1 MSFDLQNVLYSVP
14 AVVVGL
20 TVHEYAHAYT
30 ANRLGDPTAKDQGRI
45 TLNPVRHIDP
55 IGMLFIVIA
64 GFGWAKPV
72 QFSPEN
78 LKKPKLYKA
87 LIALAGPLSNLAL
100 GLLTLI
106 CIKAYLLFS
115 PAVPE
120 NVHRIIVYYLFY
132 MAVINLGLFIFNIL
146 PFPPLDGSHVFFSG
160 LNLSAAAEQKMMQ
173 FGSYALFAVLFIES
187 RSNVDLIP
195 IGTFTDYVVGL
206 FFK

>member
-1 MSFDLQNVLYSVP
+1 M
-14 AVVVGL
+14 
-20 TVHEYAHAYT
+20 
-30 ANRLGDPTAKDQGRI
+30 
-45 TLNPVRHIDP
+45 
-55 IGMLFIVIA
+55 IA

-100 GLLTLI
+100 GLLTLLL
-106 CIKAYLLFS
+106 IKAYLFFS
-115 PAVPE
+115 YAVPD
-120 NVHRIIVYYLFY
+120 NAHQIIVYTLFY
-132 MAVINLGLFIFNIL
+132 LAVINLGLFIFNIL

-160 LNLSAAAEQKMMQ
+160 LNLSAAAEQNMMK

-187 RSNVDLIP
+187 RANVDLIP

>member
-1 MSFDLQNVLYSVP
+1 MNFDLQSVLYSVP
-14 AVVVGL
+14 AVVIGL

-30 ANRLGDPTAKDQGRI
+30 AYRLGDPTAKNQGRI

-55 IGMLFIVIA
+55 LGMLFIVIA

-72 QFSPEN
+72 QFAPEN
-78 LKKPKLYKA
+78 LRKPKLYKA

-100 GLLTLI
+100 GLLALLAV
-106 CIKAYLLFS
+106 KACLPLS
-115 PAVPE
+115 AALPE
-120 NVHRIIVYYLFY
+120 KARQIALYGLFY
-132 MAVINLGLFIFNIL
+132 GAVINLGLFIFNIL

-160 LNLSAAAEQKMMQ
+160 LNLSPQREQQMMK

-187 RSNVDLIP
+187 RTGADLIP
-195 IGTFTDYVVGL
+195 ISTFTDFVVGL

>member
-1 MSFDLQNVLYSVP
+1 MNFDLQSVLYSVP
-14 AVVVGL
+14 AVVIGL

-30 ANRLGDPTAKDQGRI
+30 AYRLGDPTAKNQGRI

-55 IGMLFIVIA
+55 LGMLFIVIA

-72 QFSPEN
+72 QFTPEN
-78 LKKPKLYKA
+78 LKRPKLYKA

-100 GLLTLI
+100 GLLALLAV
-106 CIKAYLLFS
+106 KACLPFS
-115 PAVPE
+115 AALPE
-120 NVHRIIVYYLFY
+120 KARQIALYSLFY
-132 MAVINLGLFIFNIL
+132 GAVINLGLFIFNIL

-160 LNLSAAAEQKMMQ
+160 LNLSPQREQQMMK

-187 RSNVDLIP
+187 RTGADLIP
-195 IGTFTDYVVGL
+195 ISTFTDFVVGL

>member
-1 MSFDLQNVLYSVP
+1 MNFDLQTILYSVP

-20 TVHEYAHAYT
+20 TVHEFAHAYA
-30 ANRLGDPTAKDQGRI
+30 ANRLGDPTAKNQGRL

-55 IGMLFIVIA
+55 LGMLFIVIA

-72 QFSPEN
+72 QFAPGN

-87 LIALAGPLSNLAL
+87 LIALAGPLSNLGL
-100 GLLTLI
+100 GLLALLA
-106 CIKAYLLFS
+106 IKAYLPFS
-115 PAVPE
+115 SALPDKVHHIAV
-120 NVHRIIVYYLFY
+120 YSLFY
-132 MAVINLGLFIFNIL
+132 GAVINLGLFIFNIL

-160 LNLSAAAEQKMMQ
+160 LNLSAEREQQMMK

-187 RSNVDLIP
+187 RTGADLIP
-195 IGTFTDYVVGL
+195 ISTFTDYVVGL